1 MRVYDLIAKK
11 RDKGSFNQEEIHF
24 FIQKVIS
31 GEIPDYQSSAL
42 LMAIFLNGM
51 SPKET
56 TVLLKEMVES
66 GKVLDLSSIPGM
78 KVDKH
83 STGGVGDGISLVLAP
98 LVAAC
103 GVPVPMMA
111 GRALGHTGGTLDKL
125 ESIPGFRTALN
136 SEAFI
141 SQLSKIGMVI
151 AGQTESLAP
160 ADDKLYALRDVTA
173 TVESIPLISA
183 SILSKKIAEGC
194 DALVLDVK
202 TGAGAF
208 TQEKKEAIKLA
219 STMVEL
225 GKRCRKKMVALVT
238 AMDQPLGA
246 AIGNALEI
254 EQAIEILRGKEWKN
268 VADFI
273 ELTDILGGWMLFFG
287 GAAKN
292 SIEGK
297 NKIAE
302 IRKTGRG
309 LEKFKEFVMLQNG
322 DPAVCERPKEVL
334 PQAKFAKEILSP
346 WKGTLFSMNARSVGV
361 AALLLGAGRQTLES
375 AIDPS
380 SGILLRKKVGDTLER
395 GESMAQFFYSSEA
408 NLDRAEK
415 TFLAGVRIGKNRP
428 KLKPLVHTIIR

>member
-11 RDKGSFNQEEIHF
+11 RDGKSLNLEEIHF
-24 FIQKVIS
+24 FIQQVIS
-31 GEIPDYQSSAL
+31 GEIPDYQTSAL

-51 SPKET
+51 SPQET
-56 TVLLKEMVES
+56 TLLLKEMIGS
-66 GKVLDLSSIPGM
+66 GATLDLSSILGV

-103 GVPVPMMA
+103 GIPVPMMS
-111 GRALGHTGGTLDKL
+111 GRGLGHTGGTLDKL
-125 ESIPGFRTALN
+125 ESIPGFRTSLSS
-136 SEAFI
+136 SEFI
-141 SQLSKIGMVI
+141 SQMSKIGVVL

-202 TGAGAF
+202 AGLGAF

-219 STMVEL
+219 STMVGL

-238 AMDQPLGA
+238 NMDSPLGA

-268 VADFI
+268 VMDFI
-273 ELTDILGGWMLFFG
+273 ELTDILGGWMLFLG
-287 GAAKN
+287 GHARN

-297 NKIAE
+297 DKISE
-302 IRKTGRG
+302 MRKSGKG
-309 LEKFKEFVMLQNG
+309 LEKFKEIISSQGGNVS
-322 DPAVCERPKEVL
+322 VCDRPKEVL
-334 PQAKFAKEILSP
+334 PKAKFMKEIPSP
-346 WKGTLFSMNARSVGV
+346 WKGTISSMNARSVGV
-361 AALLLGAGRQTLES
+361 ASLLLGAGRQTLTS
-375 AIDPS
+375 VIDPS
-380 SGILLRKKVGDTLER
+380 AGILLHKKVGDSLER
-395 GESMAQFFYSSEA
+395 GESIAQFYYSNEE
-408 NLDRAEK
+408 NLDAAEK
-415 TFLAGVRIGKNRP
+415 TFMAGLNIGRTRP
-428 KLKPLVHTIIR
+428 KPKPLVYSVIK